1 MRLVAAPRRHHYQE
15 RQEKV
20 SRTWTSKDEIRPLF
34 KKNRVSDIKRSEWDK
49 RNSVFQGW
57 QTDWKHSTY
66 QRVTKT
72 PVLRSILQS
81 SKWQQ
86 SFCKDLDGQNA
97 CQLGCQRLKNE
108 MIPLSRELLKYGC
121 KKGCTR
127 GGKHLKSDL
136 KCTELCQWFGHCS
149 SG

>member
-81 SKWQQ
+81 SRWQQ

-127 GGKHLKSDL
+127 GGKHLKPDL
-136 KCTELCQWFGHCS
+136 KCTELCQ
-149 SG
+149 